1 MTIVRRLAGSARVAA
16 QLAGQ
21 RGVQFLPRERLEAVR
36 DARVRDTVLHAAA
49 HVPHYRELFQRE
61 RIDPRE
67 IRCAGDLARLPL
79 LSKEEL
85 HATPGRFLSN
95 AMGSAPTLELTTT
108 GTTGV
113 PVAVVHDYRSLLAN
127 LAYGE
132 RERVVESSLAGG
144 GRYSILEITREGS
157 TSRRIRAFYDAHT
170 IRPARLP
177 YTTISVG
184 EPIDRIIDAIEQQRP
199 DVVWSYAAFL
209 ETFFRLL
216 LTRER
221 PRYLPKVVSYGG
233 GGMSAEGRS
242 LIQNQFGVAVLS
254 NYSAVEALKL
264 AFLCEESDGFHIHE
278 DLCDVR
284 LLDPSG
290 VPVAPG
296 TSGEVVISNL
306 VNRGTVLLNYRL
318 GDMATAATEPCAC
331 GRTSAV
337 LAQVDGRIDEIVV
350 LPSGELVLT
359 VQVWD
364 ALAGHSFISRWQ
376 LVQRASSSFELRVVV
391 PDRNALEAAREELL
405 AALRARLP
413 GAELEIVQVDDITL
427 RDGKFRPI
435 LPLETGA
442 PAGSP
447 FRGMPLSVSRSG

>member
-1 MTIVRRLAGSARVAA
+1 MVRKLAGSVRIAS
-16 QLAGQ
+16 QLRGQ
-21 RGVQFLPRERLEAVR
+21 RGVQFLQRERLEAKR
-36 DARVRDTVLHAAA
+36 DARVRDTVQHAAA
-49 HVPHYRELFQRE
+49 HVPHYRDLFRRE
-61 RIDPRE
+61 RIDARE
-67 IRCAGDLARLPL
+67 IRSAGDLARLPL

-85 HATPGRFLSN
+85 HATPGRFLSD
-95 AMGSAPTLELTTT
+95 AMGAAPTLELSTT

-113 PVAVVHDYRSLLAN
+113 PVSVIHDYRSLLAN
-127 LAYGE
+127 IAYGE
-132 RERVVESSLAGG
+132 RERAAESSLAGG

-157 TSRRIRAFYDAHT
+157 TSRRIRAFYDART
-170 IRPARLP
+170 LRPGRLP
-177 YTTISVG
+177 YSTISVG
-184 EPIDRIIDAIEQQRP
+184 EPIQRIIEAIERQRP

-216 LTRER
+216 VTREP
-221 PRYLPKVVSYGG
+221 PRYLPKVVSYGS

-242 LIQNQFGVAVLS
+242 LIKNHFGLAVLS

-264 AFLCEESDGFHIHE
+264 AFLCEESAGFHIHE

-290 VPVAPG
+290 MAVAPG

-318 GDMATAATEPCAC
+318 GDMATAATESCAC

-337 LAQVDGRIDEIVV
+337 LAQVDGRIDEIVT

-364 ALAGHSFISRWQ
+364 AIAGHPFISRWQ
-376 LVQRASSSFELRVVV
+376 LVQRTSRSFELRVVAS
-391 PDRNALEAAREELL
+391 DRTALEAAREELL
-405 AALRARLP
+405 AALRSRLP
-413 GAELEIVQVDDITL
+413 GAELDIVQVDDIPL

-435 LPLETGA
+435 LPLETPVVKWPRF
-442 PAGSP
+442 PA
-447 FRGMPLSVSRSG
+447 